1 METARFLQTQVK
13 IDLTSLFDRIVKSLN
28 QEKVINT
35 DSKLKLLGKY

>member
-35 DSKLKLLGKY
+35 EIQTQS

>member
-1 METARFLQTQVK
+1 METARSLHTQVK

-35 DSKLKLLGKY
+35 EIQTQS